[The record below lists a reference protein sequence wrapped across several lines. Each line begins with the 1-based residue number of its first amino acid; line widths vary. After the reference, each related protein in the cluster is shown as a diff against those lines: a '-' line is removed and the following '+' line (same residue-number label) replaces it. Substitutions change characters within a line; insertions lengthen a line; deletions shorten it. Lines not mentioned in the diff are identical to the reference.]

1 MNSITVCTD
10 GRSRHSWECW
20 QRYESKILTWDNST
34 FREFS
39 PLRTCSSFNRFLYRG
54 SRVLGVVQST
64 KCFALKW
71 ETSRRLSTCVVRSCL
86 YLDTDFVDIP
96 FRVPQCYLFRRR
108 TIFAYFENITKI
120 SKGFKKWNCRN
131 CFRKTK
137 LVFTQA
143 FLPKKSQWLE
153 LQHQLQIWFLV
164 SKNSMYLKERLLIS
178 LNPPEFFLARSNSK
192 RHCIFVWIVMFN
204 LTNFWVRENSIFLF
218 EYRNLV
224 NIKRWI
230 ICWVFYNQ
238 LFDWRFLFVRYCPGA
253 FYK

>member
-20 QRYESKILTWDNST
+20 QRHESIWHGTIRLL
-34 FREFS
+34 FRECI
-39 PLRTCSSFNRFLYRG
+39 PLRTRSSFKRFLYCG
-54 SRVLGVVQST
+54 SKVLGVVQST
-64 KCFALKW
+64 KCVVLKW
-71 ETSRRLSTCVVRSCL
+71 ETACRFSTCVVRSFF
-86 YLDTDFVDIP
+86 YLDIDFVDIL
-96 FRVPQCYLFRRR
+96 FRVTQCYLFRRR
-108 TIFAYFENITKI
+108 TLFAYFKSLIKI

-137 LVFTQA
+137 LVFTPA

-192 RHCIFVWIVMFN
+192 SHSIFVWIVMFN

-230 ICWVFYNQ
+230 ISWVFYNQ